1 MASLAA
7 TNYTKPLVVVPC
19 LSWTTAS
26 SVFTEGVMSEAIDWD
41 LLQYQYLTNPCYHK
55 FLSRICKIVD
65 DPFKCQ
71 LTRSPGIAFVI
82 CFDSH
87 LVSILLFSRILHKS

>member
-41 LLQYQYLTNPCYHK
+41 LLQQQYFSNPAYHQ

-65 DPFKCQ
+65 DPLKCQ
-71 LTRSPGIAFVI
+71 L
-82 CFDSH
+82 
-87 LVSILLFSRILHKS
+87 SRIMGIVLYHFMVATL